1 MSEVDL
7 ARVKKDS
14 DLLPYHKIG
23 GSIWFMIAILL
34 GQTEG
39 TDSFSLGNPSMTG
52 YLYFIY
58 FFSSSLIVILMLN
71 MLIAIMGDTFDKRKT
86 FGKQITVKDHLGYVI
101 DNWYL
106 INSSFRQRK
115 QIKYLITA
123 YTSDDVVGDK
133 QLLNQLHDEIN

>member
-86 FGKQITVKDHLGYVI
+86 FGK
-101 DNWYL
+101 
-106 INSSFRQRK
+106 
-115 QIKYLITA
+115 
-123 YTSDDVVGDK
+123 
-133 QLLNQLHDEIN
+133 